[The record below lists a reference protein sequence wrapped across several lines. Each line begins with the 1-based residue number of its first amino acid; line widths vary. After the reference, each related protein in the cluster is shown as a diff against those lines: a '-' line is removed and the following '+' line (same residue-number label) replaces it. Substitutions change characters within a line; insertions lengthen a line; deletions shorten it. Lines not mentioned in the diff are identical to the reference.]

1 MVQLFL
7 CLMIKI
13 IIGKGVG
20 CFDKL
25 TCAKYKTEFILLL
38 TKKNNIYLK
47 ICFSFYR
54 ADTNLLGR
62 HIGLPL
68 RVLYTI
74 FSIL

>member
-20 CFDKL
+20 CFNNL
-25 TCAKYKTEFILLL
+25 TCAHDKNELILLL

-54 ADTNLLGR
+54 ADT
-62 HIGLPL
+62 
-68 RVLYTI
+68 
-74 FSIL
+74 